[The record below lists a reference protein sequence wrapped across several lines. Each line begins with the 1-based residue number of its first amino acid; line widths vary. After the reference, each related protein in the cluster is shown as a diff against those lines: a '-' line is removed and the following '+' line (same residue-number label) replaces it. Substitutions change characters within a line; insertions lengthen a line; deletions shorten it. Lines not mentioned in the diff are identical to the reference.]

1 LLKASPKFHCT
12 FTRFGNQSG
21 MLEEQDSSPAMKCL
35 FTAAAIALT
44 LPAYIALPAN
54 A

>member
-1 LLKASPKFHCT
+1 
-12 FTRFGNQSG
+12 
-21 MLEEQDSSPAMKCL
+21 MLEEQHSSPAMKCL